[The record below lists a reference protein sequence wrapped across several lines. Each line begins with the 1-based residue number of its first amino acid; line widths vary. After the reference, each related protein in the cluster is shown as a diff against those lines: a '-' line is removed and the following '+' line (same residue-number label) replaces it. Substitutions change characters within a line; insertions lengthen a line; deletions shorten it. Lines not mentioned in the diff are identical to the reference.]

1 MKKSKK
7 FKKSKKKLRIKMLL
21 NRKKEKK
28 NMIKF

>member
-1 MKKSKK
+1 MKKLKK
-7 FKKSKKKLRIKMLL
+7 FKKSKNNLKIRMLL